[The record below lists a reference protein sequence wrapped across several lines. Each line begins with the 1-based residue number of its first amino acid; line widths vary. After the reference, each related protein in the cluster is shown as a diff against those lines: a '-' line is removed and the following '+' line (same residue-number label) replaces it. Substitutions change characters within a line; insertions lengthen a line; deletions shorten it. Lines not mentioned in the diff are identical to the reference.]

1 MDTPT
6 RRMMRL
12 LIEAARKGQ
21 PWLSRSVVMPKIGEG
36 AYDLLERAITG
47 GWVEEEMQRGP
58 TGYPRKMLRATVPGS
73 EAFHAATHPADEQ
86 GAA

>member
-12 LIEAARKGQ
+12 LMEAARKGK
-21 PWLSRSVVMPKIGEG
+21 PWLSRSTVMPRVGEG
-36 AYDLLERAITG
+36 AYDLLTAAISA

-58 TGYPRKMLRATVPGS
+58 TGYPRKMLRATVPGVD
-73 EAFHAATHPADEQ
+73 AFNESVRPAD
-86 GAA
+86 GVA